1 VKNPSNH
8 NSVAS
13 KKEIDNA
20 QTNNAPQAESE
31 YYDEE
36 EPEEDG

>member
-1 VKNPSNH
+1 MKNPSNH

-20 QTNNAPQAESE
+20 QTNNAAQAESE

-36 EPEEDG
+36 EAEEDG